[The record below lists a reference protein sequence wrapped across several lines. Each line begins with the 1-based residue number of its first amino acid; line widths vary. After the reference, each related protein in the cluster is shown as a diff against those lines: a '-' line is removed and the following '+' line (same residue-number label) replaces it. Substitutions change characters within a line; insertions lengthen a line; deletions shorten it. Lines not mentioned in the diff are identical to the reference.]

1 MADQEA
7 IKRELDGT
15 IRAAKLGAATAQA
28 LMVGILESGRP
39 LKGFHMATYLN
50 AQTEHLIASWVNDAL
65 AANAT
70 PEEALIE
77 VRQQATD
84 AVFKGARSD
93 FPLEKAIAEQAKVV
107 FNEFLAYTQHLVED
121 TVVERRSSRKYTLDI
136 ATESVRSQYESAVA
150 TDNPVLEVIFAET
163 LFTLTT
169 GYIRAEAPENT
180 YAEFEQEL
188 RSTVTQK
195 LREEGRL

>member
-50 AQTEHLIASWVNDAL
+50 AQTENLIASWVNDAL